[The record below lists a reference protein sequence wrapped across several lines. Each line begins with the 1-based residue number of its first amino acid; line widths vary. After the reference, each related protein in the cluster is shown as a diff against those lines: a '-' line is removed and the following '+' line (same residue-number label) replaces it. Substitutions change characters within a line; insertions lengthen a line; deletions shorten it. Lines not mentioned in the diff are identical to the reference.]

1 MAELVNRS
9 AGGRTVRSLRGR
21 LARLHLAWLWLLTCV
36 ALVMISGV
44 TGAGMLDGG
53 FGSALFGLLFLIGAP
68 FLLVA
73 RLGLAM
79 TAWAPGWIR
88 AVISVALVLAAT
100 TLLDRFLTHWLL
112 RGEREMK
119 RNP

>member
-1 MAELVNRS
+1 MNRG
-9 AGGRTVRSLRGR
+9 ADVGTVRSLRGR
-21 LARLHLAWLWLLTCV
+21 LARLHLVWLWLLACV
-36 ALVMISGV
+36 SLVTISGI
-44 TGAGMLDGG
+44 TGTGMLDGG

-100 TLLDRFLTHWLL
+100 TLADRFLTRWLL
-112 RGEREMK
+112 RGEPEMK
-119 RNP
+119 REA

>member
-1 MAELVNRS
+1 MVELMSRS
-9 AGGRTVRSLRGR
+9 AGVNSAGSLRRR
-21 LARLHLAWLWLLTCV
+21 LARLHVAWLWLLTCV

-53 FGSALFGLLFLIGAP
+53 YGSALFGLLFLVGAP

-73 RLGLAM
+73 RLALAL

-100 TLLDRFLTHWLL
+100 TLLDRFLTRWLL

-119 RNP
+119 RDP